1 MDDLIKLAS
10 ERLKNYKGKK
20 IRIMEVCGTHT
31 HEIMRLGIRKLLS
44 DDIDLISG
52 PGCPVCVTE
61 ETFIEKA
68 IRLSREKN
76 CTILSFGDLL
86 RVPGIRESLLDVRAQ
101 GAKVDTVYCA
111 MDSVKYALDHPS
123 EDVVFLSIGFETT
136 IPGNLMAVKKA
147 KELGISNYSVLSA
160 MKTMPGAYR
169 LMADSTDA
177 FLYPGHVCAITGTKE
192 LQELYQ
198 KGVSGVV
205 SGFSPEELLSSILY
219 CVDQLSKGKT
229 FFKNLYPRVVTDEG
243 SEEAKRLIS
252 EMTVEVDS
260 KWRGIGVIK
269 NSGLALS
276 DEFSSFDAEKKY
288 DIPSFEEERKSSCRC
303 GEVLTGAIRPT
314 ECPLFGKACTPE
326 KPVGACMVSSEGAC
340 SAYYEYGGRDEYR

>member
-1 MDDLIKLAS
+1 MNDIIKLAS
-10 ERLKNYKGKK
+10 ERLKNYKGQKL
-20 IRIMEVCGTHT
+20 RIMEVCGTHT

-44 DDIDLISG
+44 DDIELISG
-52 PGCPVCVTE
+52 PGCPVCVTGAD
-61 ETFIEKA
+61 FIERA
-68 IRLSREKN
+68 VWLSTERN

-86 RVPGIRESLLDVRAQ
+86 RVPGFDKSLLDVRGQ
-101 GAKVDTVYCA
+101 GARIETVYSA
-111 MDSVKYALDHPS
+111 MDSVKYALSHPS

-136 IPGNLMAVKKA
+136 IPGNLLAVKKA
-147 KELGISNYSVLSA
+147 AELNLSNYSILSA

-177 FLYPGHVCAITGTKE
+177 FLYPGHVCAITGTKL

-198 KGVSGVV
+198 KGISGVV
-205 SGFSPEELLSSILY
+205 TGFLAEELLSSILY
-219 CVDQLSKGKT
+219 CVDRLSKGKP

-269 NSGLALS
+269 NSGLILS

-303 GEVLTGAIRPT
+303 GEVLTGKIRPT
-314 ECPLFGKACTPE
+314 DCPLFGKACTPE

-340 SAYYEYGGRDEYR
+340 SAYYDYNGE